1 MDPQF
6 ESYARVGLAL
16 GIGLMVGIERG
27 WRSRE
32 RPAGSRAAGIRTF
45 TLIGLLGGI
54 AALMGGESAI
64 VAGLAG
70 VAALMVT
77 AYVTGLAQTQDR
89 SITGE
94 VAALLTYGLGV
105 LAVRGDMVL
114 AAAAAVALVAVLNLR
129 EPIHEWIKGL
139 EQSEITAALQLLV
152 ISVVVLPVL
161 PNRGFGPGNLLNP
174 FELWW
179 IVVLIVGL
187 TFVGQSAVR
196 WLGARRGVV
205 VTALAGGL
213 ASSSAVAVSY
223 ARLARTTPE
232 MGAIFA
238 AGIGAA
244 TAVKFVRTLVIAA
257 VIFPAAAR
265 PLAVM
270 LLTAGVAT
278 ALSALVVARRARGTH
293 DTHDTHHGTIDMG
306 AAGDLTTAIGFAAV
320 LAVVTLLVHYARG
333 WFGDAGVYAVAAV
346 SGLVDVDAVT
356 VSMTRLAAANGGA
369 FVSAMSLAIVIALAV
384 NTLAKLVYATAIAG
398 RAFFP
403 PVARIAG
410 SALSGLALGW
420 ALS

>member
-6 ESYARVGLAL
+6 ESYARIGLAL
-16 GIGLMVGIERG
+16 GIGLIVGIERG
-27 WRSRE
+27 WRARE

-45 TLIGLLGGI
+45 TLIGLLGGV
-54 AALMGGESAI
+54 AASMGSEIAI
-64 VAGLAG
+64 VAGFAG
-70 VAALMVT
+70 VAALMVA
-77 AYVTGLAQTQDR
+77 AYVTGLPQTQDR

-139 EQSEITAALQLLV
+139 EQSELTAALQLLV

-161 PNRGFGPGNLLNP
+161 PNRGFGPGSLLNP

-187 TFVGQSAVR
+187 TFIGQTAVR
-196 WLGARRGVV
+196 WLGAHRGIV

-223 ARLARTTPE
+223 ARLAKTTPE
-232 MGAIFA
+232 LGGVLA

-244 TAVKFVRTLVIAA
+244 TAVKFIRTLVIAA
-257 VIFPAAAR
+257 IIYPAGAR
-265 PLAVM
+265 PLAVA
-270 LLTAGVAT
+270 LLTAAAAT
-278 ALSALVVARRARGTH
+278 ALSAVAVARRARGTH
-293 DTHDTHHGTIDMG
+293 GVHHGKIDMG
-306 AAGDLTTAIGFAAV
+306 AAGDLTTAMVFAAV

-333 WFGDAGVYAVAAV
+333 WFGDAGVYAVAAL

-356 VSMTRLAAANGGA
+356 VSMTRLAAANGGS
-369 FVSAMSLAIVIALAV
+369 FVSAMSMAIVIALAV
-384 NTLAKLVYATAIAG
+384 NTMAKLVYATAIAG

-403 PVARIAG
+403 PVAGIAG
-410 SALSGLALGW
+410 SALAGLALGW